1 MWKIIFKYPDGGKVK
16 LTNSSR
22 PMDKSIANKYY
33 DTYGYNSDGGTF
45 QQYPKKKYR
54 PIAMATVVDILNVG
68 GDLEKEISINVDDQ
82 EVHD

>member
-22 PMDKSIANKYY
+22 PMNKSIANKYY
-33 DTYGYNSDGGTF
+33 DTYGYNSDGGIF

-54 PIAMATVVDILNVG
+54 PIAMVTVVDILNAG
-68 GDLEKEISINVDDQ
+68 GDLEKEISIDVDDQ
-82 EVHD
+82 EVPD

>member
-1 MWKIIFKYPDGGKVK
+1 MWKVIFKYPDGGKVK

-33 DTYGYNSDGGTF
+33 DTYGYNSDGGIF

-54 PIAMATVVDILNVG
+54 PIAMATVVDILNAG
-68 GDLEKEISINVDDQ
+68 GDLEKEISIDVDDQ
-82 EVHD
+82 EVLD